1 MGFTL
6 RSASF
11 TLKLSLVLGSLL
23 SLCLGL
29 EFMGLPSQWA
39 RYLRWDASTRSDLSF
54 QLKTNVSAGLLLYF
68 DDGGVCDFLCL
79 SLVDGRIQL
88 RFSMDCAEATVV
100 TDKQVNDSNLHF
112 LMVSRNHLRTV
123 LVLDGEAKPGE
134 VRPQR
139 QYMNIV
145 SDLFVGGVPSDIRP
159 AALTLDSVLSEP
171 PFKGFILDLKYGN
184 SEPQLLGHQGV
195 RLDMEGLCT
204 ENPCENG
211 GTCFLL
217 DGEPQ
222 CDCSATGYIG
232 KLCSEDVNRVPGL
245 SHLMMGEQGLLKG
258 KSLQQVLKK
267 QEGGYDMV
275 SSEFPLQQSAVID
288 WVYKRLRRLDA
299 SRSSHG
305 SQLSLNNQE
314 MEELSFVLKI
324 LKNRRIIMLM
334 GENVQNNL
342 SDHMLSNMVRVKLAS
357 NKTSPLFT
365 MRQCPSSKKEI

>member
-6 RSASF
+6 HSASF
-11 TLKLSLVLGSLL
+11 ILKVSLLLGSLF

-29 EFMGLPSQWA
+29 EFMGLPNQWA
-39 RYLRWDASTRSDLSF
+39 RYLRWDASTRSDLSL

-88 RFSMDCAEATVV
+88 RFSVDCAEATVV

-145 SDLFVGGVPSDIRP
+145 SDLFVGGVPLDIRP

-222 CDCSATGYIG
+222 CDCSATGYVG
-232 KLCSEDVNRVPGL
+232 KLCSEDCNNSWGRVPKL
-245 SHLMMGEQGLLKG
+245 FDPFVWPRKKEQGKYI
-258 KSLQQVLKK
+258 
-267 QEGGYDMV
+267 GY
-275 SSEFPLQQSAVID
+275 
-288 WVYKRLRRLDA
+288 
-299 SRSSHG
+299 
-305 SQLSLNNQE
+305 
-314 MEELSFVLKI
+314 
-324 LKNRRIIMLM
+324 
-334 GENVQNNL
+334 
-342 SDHMLSNMVRVKLAS
+342 VR
-357 NKTSPLFT
+357 PG
-365 MRQCPSSKKEI
+365 

>member
-1 MGFTL
+1 MGFIL
-6 RSASF
+6 HSASF
-11 TLKLSLVLGSLL
+11 TLKVSLFLGSFL

-29 EFMGLPSQWA
+29 EFVGIPNQWA

-88 RFSMDCAEATVV
+88 RFSVDCAEATVV

-123 LVLDGEAKPGE
+123 LVLDGEAKPAE

-145 SDLFVGGVPSDIRP
+145 SDLFVGGVPSDIRS
-159 AALTLDSVLSEP
+159 AALTLDSVLGEP
-171 PFKGFILDLKYGN
+171 PFKGFILDLKYGS

-211 GTCFLL
+211 GNCFLL

-222 CDCSATGYIG
+222 CDCSATGYVG
-232 KLCSEDVNRVPGL
+232 RFCSE
-245 SHLMMGEQGLLKG
+245 G
-258 KSLQQVLKK
+258 K
-267 QEGGYDMV
+267 
-275 SSEFPLQQSAVID
+275 
-288 WVYKRLRRLDA
+288 
-299 SRSSHG
+299 RS
-305 SQLSLNNQE
+305 
-314 MEELSFVLKI
+314 
-324 LKNRRIIMLM
+324 
-334 GENVQNNL
+334 
-342 SDHMLSNMVRVKLAS
+342 VKL
-357 NKTSPLFT
+357 L
-365 MRQCPSSKKEI
+365 SSRFCYTIFCVICWLHCYLQKCSILQYHKQNTCCQMIKLTRNQNRN